1 MTFVA
6 HFFIQK
12 RNVKRAINCSWGC
25 LALQFLVSTI
35 FSSAPAVAQSETPIV
50 PPSVTTVD
58 TLPLRDLSAI
68 GTPAALGTR
77 FQVDLPDGTSCIST
91 NGTPPSLN
99 FFSGY
104 SHRQDKS
111 RTAISLVNRYSGNG
125 NGYAVGVV
133 VNFPFKTTNSR
144 NCDEAYALNIAN
156 KKLEMATF
164 MYQEDLLTE
173 QELRSLAAELKQ
185 VLLPIKK

>member
-1 MTFVA
+1 MNWCCRKIQISTKISPPSHWVA
-6 HFFIQK
+6 FQSLILILLS
-12 RNVKRAINCSWGC
+12 VYP
-25 LALQFLVSTI
+25 
-35 FSSAPAVAQSETPIV
+35 SAAQVVTPVV
-50 PPSVTTVD
+50 PTSVTTVD
-58 TLPLRDLSAI
+58 SLPLRDLSAI
-68 GTPAALGTR
+68 GATSAIGTR

-104 SHRQDKS
+104 SHRQDQS
-111 RTAISLVNRYSGNG
+111 SSAIDLVNRYSGTG
-125 NGYAVGVV
+125 NGYAVGAVV
-133 VNFPFKTTNSR
+133 SLPLSTINSR

-173 QELRSLAAELKQ
+173 QELRSLVSELKR
-185 VLLPIKK
+185 VLFSDQK

>member
-1 MTFVA
+1 MI
-6 HFFIQK
+6 FFRQEIQV
-12 RNVKRAINCSWGC
+12 RGIVSCSWRWFIF
-25 LALQFLVSTI
+25 QSLVSFL
-35 FSSAPAVAQSETPIV
+35 FSSAPAVAQLATPLV
-50 PPSVTTVD
+50 PTSVTAVD
-58 TLPLRDLSAI
+58 SLPLRDLSAI
-68 GTPAALGTR
+68 GATAALGTR

-104 SHRQDKS
+104 SHRQDES
-111 RTAISLVNRYSGNG
+111 RSEIDLVNRYSGTG
-125 NGYAVGVV
+125 NGYAVGAVLSL
-133 VNFPFKTTNSR
+133 PFKTTNPR

-164 MYQEDLLTE
+164 MFQEDLLTE

-185 VLLPIKK
+185 VLLPKK